1 MHIFEDYRKVYEF
14 GRTWSYEEYGSTSK
28 TLRDIRRDM
37 HKQRE
42 WRNELERMKISN
54 VVGCLYV
61 DSKSLRN
68 DLMPIT
74 TSTLD
79 RIKLLLLNKS
89 RETCMQVRDRHVA
102 MAVEA
107 HGQGVRRGRGHQLLN
122 LSPDLPYDSSLNPP
136 NHPLLHPP
144 PKPLLNLPLNLAPRA
159 YHLACVQVFQ
169 DLHLPLKLPLHLCST
184 CRLTTA

>member
-14 GRTWSYEEYGSTSK
+14 GRTWSYEEYGSTNK

-79 RIKLLLLNKS
+79 KIKLLLLNKS
-89 RETCMQVRDRHVA
+89 RETCMQVRSRRIA
-102 MAVEA
+102 MVVEA
-107 HGQGVRRGRGHQLLN
+107 HGVKALGGDGV
-122 LSPDLPYDSSLNPP
+122 
-136 NHPLLHPP
+136 
-144 PKPLLNLPLNLAPRA
+144 
-159 YHLACVQVFQ
+159 
-169 DLHLPLKLPLHLCST
+169 T
-184 CRLTTA
+184 CRLTRRLTCRLIHHSTHRSTHCFTHCLTHR